1 MDEQTGAGTR
11 VAWRELDPHLWV
23 AIGPDGHMGTIEL
36 GRRYV
41 VVDTH
46 GEVRGR
52 CRSLDH
58 AMAVLI
64 AVGDH
69 SRRHPEGDVA

>member
-1 MDEQTGAGTR
+1 MAAGVR
-11 VAWRELDPHLWV
+11 WRELDPHLWV

-58 AMAVLI
+58 AMAVLV
-64 AVGDH
+64 AVGDC
-69 SRRHPEGDVA
+69 SRQHRKGRAA